1 MGSVI
6 NVTCFPLGAL
16 GNVVLSS
23 CCNGMR
29 LRNLGHRGCVRSRGC
44 ERILQRDINSC
55 HVESSV
61 NVTVYTIEGSTYLFF
76 SSCLIAAGACNI
88 GRWCGFEARCQGR
101 GAFCVPWRAKCRTRM
116 GPLLSRGPEYVWVT
130 CAGLIRESNEI
141 DGI

>member
-29 LRNLGHRGCVRSRGC
+29 LRNLGHPGCVRSRGC
-44 ERILQRDINSC
+44 ERILRRDINSC

-61 NVTVYTIEGSTYLFF
+61 NVTVYTLEGSTFLFF
-76 SSCLIAAGACNI
+76 LPALLLRVHVILAAGAASRLVVRVE
-88 GRWCGFEARCQGR
+88 GRF
-101 GAFCVPWRAKCRTRM
+101 AFLGEQNAEREWAPCCPVVPNM
-116 GPLLSRGPEYVWVT
+116 SG
-130 CAGLIRESNEI
+130 
-141 DGI
+141 